1 MPALLS
7 EQTVHSLEIVK
18 EEEIA
23 ASIED
28 VFQTILDQ
36 LGPDN
41 EAPGTGAMP
50 MTLEAWPG
58 GRWFRDLGN
67 HSGHF
72 WGHVQAIKA
81 PALLEICGP
90 LFMSHPGVSNVQF
103 RLREEN
109 GLTHL
114 RFTHRA
120 MAQLFSDDKVVQD
133 WSRIEGGWDNLLTR
147 IRTAR
152 RKQIGS

>member
-1 MPALLS
+1 MPVTVV

-23 ASIED
+23 ATIGD
-28 VFQTILDQ
+28 VFETILAQ
-36 LGPDN
+36 LGPGN
-41 EAPGTGAMP
+41 EAPGTGPMP

-67 HSGHF
+67 GSGHF
-72 WGHVQAIKA
+72 WGHVQAIK
-81 PALLEICGP
+81 PPSLLEICGP
-90 LFMSHPGVSNVQF
+90 LFMSHPGISNVQF
-103 RLREEN
+103 RLKEQD

-120 MAQLFSDDKVVQD
+120 MAQLFSDVMLAED
-133 WSRIEGGWDNLLTR
+133 WSRVEGGWNNLISR
-147 IRTAR
+147 IRAATA
-152 RKQIGS
+152 K